1 MRKQEKRGVKECD
14 CNRKTAHE
22 ERVERNGQKQRQKKN
37 KERLQSKKDIKRK
50 RHKHTNTATK
60 MSLCLHPGLKISGWS
75 CNVQPSSPS
84 D

>member
-50 RHKHTNTATK
+50 KTQTHKYCNK
-60 MSLCLHPGLKISGWS
+60 NVPLSSSGPQDFGL
-75 CNVQPSSPS
+75 VL
-84 D
+84 